1 MPGKR
6 LRVGVIFG
14 GRSGEHE
21 VSLISAR
28 SILRA
33 IDTTRFEPVPIAITR
48 EGRWLLA
55 KDALRALEA
64 GTTCLDGIPVTLVA
78 DPQQQGLVPMEG
90 TGPPPV
96 GPEPLDVV
104 FPVLHGT
111 FGEDGTVQGLLEL
124 ANLPYVGAGVLGSA
138 LGMDKAVQ
146 KALLTHAGIPVAR
159 HLVVRAPVWE
169 RDPEE
174 VMRAV
179 ADRLGY
185 PCFVKPANL
194 GSSIGITKVKVPDA
208 LPAAVDLAL
217 RYDRKA
223 LIEEAVPGR
232 EIEVSVLGNDDPVAS
247 VCGEI
252 VPSREFYDYHA
263 KYVDGTSRL
272 FIPADLP
279 AEISREVRRLA
290 VAAFVALEAEG
301 MARVDFFV
309 TVETSRIVVNE
320 LNTIP
325 GFTPISMY
333 PKLWEASGIPYPEL
347 ITRLIELA
355 IERHR
360 ARSQLLTTYHHRP
373 PA

>member
-1 MPGKR
+1 MACGR

-33 IDTTRFEPVPIAITR
+33 LDPSRFEAVPIAITR

-55 KDALRALEA
+55 GDALKALEA
-64 GTTCLDGIPVTLVA
+64 GSTDLRGQPVALLG
-78 DPQQQGLVPMEG
+78 DPACQGLVPLEG
-90 TGPPPV
+90 RGIAQQ
-96 GPEPLDVV
+96 LDVV
-104 FPVLHGT
+104 FPVLHGPH
-111 FGEDGTVQGLLEL
+111 GEDGTIQGLLEL

-146 KALLTHAGIPVAR
+146 KALLDHRGIPVADYI
-159 HLVVRAPVWE
+159 VVRDSVWRSAP
-169 RDPEE
+169 DPLLD
-174 VMRAV
+174 AV
-179 ADRLGY
+179 AARMGY

-194 GSSIGITKVKVPDA
+194 GSSIGITKVKAPEA
-208 LPAAVDLAL
+208 LPAAIELAF

-223 LIEEAVPGR
+223 LVEEAVAGR
-232 EIEVSVLGNDDPVAS
+232 EIEVSVLGNEEPEAS

-252 VPSREFYDYHA
+252 LPSREFYDYQA
-263 KYVDGTSRL
+263 KYVDNSSRL
-272 FIPADLP
+272 IIPADLP
-279 AEISREVRRLA
+279 PEVSQEVRRLA
-290 VAAFVALEAEG
+290 VASFLALEASG
-301 MARVDFFV
+301 MARVDFLV
-309 TVETSRIVVNE
+309 ALGPRRIIVNE

-333 PKLWEASGIPYPEL
+333 PKLWEASGVAYPEL

-355 IERHR
+355 LERHEAKLR
-360 ARSQLLTTYHHRP
+360 LDTTYHHQP
-373 PA
+373 PG